1 MFTNRDINFIKNS
14 IPEKNIIIPVKNIPM
29 VQPYLHNNEK
39 MPEPGIKILQIIPII
54 EKYPKS
60 DFN

>member
-1 MFTNRDINFIKNS
+1 
-14 IPEKNIIIPVKNIPM
+14 M

-39 MPEPGIKILQIIPII
+39 MPEPGIKILQIIRII